1 LVTYECILEC
11 EGTKKE
17 KKNAKDEKKKTWP
30 PKPLDMML
38 TTNKEIISKN

>member
-1 LVTYECILEC
+1 LVTYECVLEC

-17 KKNAKDEKKKTWP
+17 KKNAKNEKKTWP